1 MKDGKTYKVIR
12 GITGSEETH
21 NFIPHNNSGT
31 QFDVEGS
38 YPVNRDIYITV
49 NPNGAVATSLTGII
63 PEEKTEPVYFTLQG
77 SKAIKPLAP
86 GLYIEKRGDTTRKII
101 VK

>member
-77 SKAIKPLAP
+77 SKNLLHRDSISKREETRQ
-86 GLYIEKRGDTTRKII
+86 EKLL
-101 VK
+101 